1 MHPRVMALSRDQ
13 PEDPEE
19 LLGRK
24 APEIVLTDSN
34 GNTFKLSEHLNKD
47 KYIVLYF
54 YPMADT
60 PGCTK
65 EACSFR
71 DHMPDLSSEDVM
83 VIGVSTD
90 PPERNARFAKK
101 YGLNFTLL
109 SDVKGEVAR
118 AYASLNGLTR
128 KAKRHTFVIAPD
140 GTVVKVFTKVKPAEH
155 AKEVL
160 EAIRALKSGSSKVAS
175 G

>member
-1 MHPRVMALSRDQ
+1 MSEVKPKG
-13 PEDPEE
+13 PEE

-24 APEIVLTDSN
+24 APEIVLPDSN
-34 GNTFKLSEHLNKD
+34 GNTFRLSDHLNRG
-47 KYIVLYF
+47 KYIVVYF

-71 DHMPDLSSEDVM
+71 DHMPDLSSEDV
-83 VIGVSTD
+83 VVVGISTD
-90 PPERNARFAKK
+90 PPERNAKFARK

-155 AKEVL
+155 AEEVL
-160 EAIRALKSGSSKVAS
+160 EAIRALRGGSQTVSKS
-175 G
+175 

>member
-1 MHPRVMALSRDQ
+1 MSETAPKS
-13 PEDPEE
+13 PEE
-19 LLGRK
+19 LLGRQ
-24 APEIVLTDSN
+24 APEFELPDAN
-34 GNTFKLSEHLNKD
+34 GKTFRLSDVLNKGS
-47 KYIVLYF
+47 YVVVYF

-71 DHMPDLSSEDVM
+71 DHMLDLSSE
-83 VIGVSTD
+83 GVTVVGISTD

-109 SDVKGEVAR
+109 SDVRGEVAR

-140 GTVVKVFTKVKPAEH
+140 GTVVKVFTKVSPAEH

-160 EAIRALKSGSSKVAS
+160 EFVKALKSGVQKQ

>member
-1 MHPRVMALSRDQ
+1 MSGEKPSS
-13 PEDPEE
+13 PEE
-19 LLGRK
+19 LSGKK
-24 APEIVLTDSN
+24 APEIELPDAN
-34 GNTFKLSEHLNKD
+34 GNTFRLSDHLNRG
-47 KYIVLYF
+47 KYVVVYF

-71 DHMPDLSSEDVM
+71 DHMPDLSSEGVT
-83 VIGVSTD
+83 VIGISTD

-101 YGLNFTLL
+101 YGLNFPLL
-109 SDVKGEVAR
+109 SDVRGEVAR

-160 EAIRALKSGSSKVAS
+160 EFVRSLKLGGPAS

>member
-1 MHPRVMALSRDQ
+1 MSEVQPKD
-13 PEDPEE
+13 PED
-19 LLGRK
+19 LLGKK

-34 GNTFKLSEHLNKD
+34 GNTFRLSDHLNKGRF
-47 KYIVLYF
+47 VVVYF

-83 VIGVSTD
+83 VIGISTD
-90 PPERNARFAKK
+90 PPERNAKFAKK

-118 AYASLNGLTR
+118 AYASFNGLTR
-128 KAKRHTFVIAPD
+128 KAKRHTFIIAPD
-140 GTVVKVFTKVKPAEH
+140 GTIVKVFAKVKPAEH

-160 EAIRALKSGSSKVAS
+160 DAVKALKASSQTGRGS
-175 G
+175 